1 MKTIIIAEAGV
12 NHNGDVLLAKELI
25 DVAKDSGADY
35 VKFQIFKSELL
46 STAEAKKAE
55 YQKKDDKNESQKE
68 MLENLELDFDV
79 FKDLKNYADEI
90 GIGFLA
96 SAFDNESLEFLIDL
110 KLDFIK
116 IPSGEINNVPYLE
129 RISKEKVELIL
140 STGMSTIDEISRA
153 LEILIK
159 GKKITKDKII
169 ILHCNTD
176 YPTKIEDVN
185 LRAIEEINKNFG
197 CRVGYSDHT
206 LGNNVSMG
214 AVCMGAKVIEK
225 HITTN
230 KNLSGPDHKASMD
243 PDEFTKFV
251 KDIRDAEIFLGEN
264 RKVPSK
270 SELRN
275 IKHARRYIVA
285 LKNIKKGEQFSKEN
299 ITSKRTSSGISI
311 ENWNDV
317 IGKEAEQDFSKDS
330 IIKIPNGGFYE
341 D

>member
-1 MKTIIIAEAGV
+1 MSTIIIAEAGV
-12 NHNGDVLLAKELI
+12 NHNGDVLIAKELI
-25 DVAKDSGADY
+25 NVAKDSGADY

-68 MLENLELDFDV
+68 MLENLEFDFNV

-129 RISKEKVELIL
+129 RISKERVELIL

-153 LEILIK
+153 LEILLK

-185 LRAIEEINKNFG
+185 LRAIEEIKKNFG
-197 CRVGYSDHT
+197 CRIGYSDHT
-206 LGNNVSMG
+206 LGNNVSIG
-214 AVCMGAKVIEK
+214 AVSMGAKVIEK

-230 KNLSGPDHKASMD
+230 KNLSGD
-243 PDEFTKFV
+243 
-251 KDIRDAEIFLGEN
+251 
-264 RKVPSK
+264 RKSV
-270 SELRN
+270 
-275 IKHARRYIVA
+275 V
-285 LKNIKKGEQFSKEN
+285 
-299 ITSKRTSSGISI
+299 
-311 ENWNDV
+311 
-317 IGKEAEQDFSKDS
+317 
-330 IIKIPNGGFYE
+330 
-341 D
+341 

>member
-1 MKTIIIAEAGV
+1 
-12 NHNGDVLLAKELI
+12 
-25 DVAKDSGADY
+25 
-35 VKFQIFKSELL
+35 
-46 STAEAKKAE
+46 
-55 YQKKDDKNESQKE
+55 
-68 MLENLELDFDV
+68 MLENLEYDFNV

-153 LEILIK
+153 LEILLK

-185 LRAIEEINKNFG
+185 LRAIEEIKKNFG
-197 CRVGYSDHT
+197 CRIGYSEHT

-270 SELRN
+270 SELKN

-285 LKNIKKGEQFSKEN
+285 LKNIKKGEKFSKEN

>member
-1 MKTIIIAEAGV
+1 MVLIIAEAGV
-12 NHNGDVLLAKELI
+12 NHNGDIKIAKELI
-25 DVAKDSGADY
+25 DIASSGGADI
-35 VKFQIFKSELL
+35 VKFQTFTADRLVTKS
-46 STAEAKKAE
+46 AEKAE

-153 LEILIK
+153 LEILLK

-176 YPTKIEDVN
+176 YPCLLYT
-185 LRAIEEINKNFG
+185 
-197 CRVGYSDHT
+197 SD
-206 LGNNVSMG
+206 
-214 AVCMGAKVIEK
+214 AA
-225 HITTN
+225 
-230 KNLSGPDHKASMD
+230 
-243 PDEFTKFV
+243 DE
-251 KDIRDAEIFLGEN
+251 
-264 RKVPSK
+264 
-270 SELRN
+270 
-275 IKHARRYIVA
+275 
-285 LKNIKKGEQFSKEN
+285 
-299 ITSKRTSSGISI
+299 
-311 ENWNDV
+311 
-317 IGKEAEQDFSKDS
+317 
-330 IIKIPNGGFYE
+330 
-341 D
+341 